1 MTTTRENH
9 YVPVWHQKGF
19 MDGRDNHLC
28 YLTRREFP
36 LKNSEV
42 KIVNE
47 KKWYNPTQ
55 KLYLKD
61 LYSIL

>member
-47 KKWYNPTQ
+47 KKMV
-55 KLYLKD
+55 
-61 LYSIL
+61 